1 MSDKSNTTNPVPA
14 PTPADLGR
22 DLAADLA
29 ECERRCGKG
38 WVLWVCDNADP
49 GWPAAIRRALAAESR
64 VDELRRGFDLRWK
77 ATQRA
82 IARWRA
88 EDPAGRELEQP
99 DHADLC
105 CWLMDRLTTAEAEC
119 ERLRDTMRRAAN
131 AIRLG
136 LTVTGIK
143 SKGLETIADA
153 LLREGDANG

>member
-1 MSDKSNTTNPVPA
+1 MTSDTNPVPA

-88 EDPAGRELEQP
+88 EDPAGRALEQP

-119 ERLRDTMRRAAN
+119 ERLRAEAADVLAELVAVEGHHVATDRVFRLALKRLRALTEDTP
-131 AIRLG
+131 
-136 LTVTGIK
+136 
-143 SKGLETIADA
+143 
-153 LLREGDANG
+153 NG